1 MKIVFIGCVRFSKD
15 SLLKL
20 IHMNAE
26 IIGVITK
33 ENSNFNA
40 DFYDLSTIARDYKI
54 PYKHVKDINHI
65 NNTSWIQALSPDIIF
80 CFGWSSLL
88 KNEILQMTPM
98 GVVGYHPAD
107 LPNNRGRHPL
117 IWAKVLGLEE
127 SASTFFFMNHLADCG
142 DILSQKRFPIVFE
155 ESAVDLYKKMTD
167 TAIEQL
173 EEFVP
178 QLESGSYQ
186 RLRQDESVG
195 NVWRKRGKQDGY
207 IDFRMTTRDICN
219 LVRALS
225 YPYIGAHCLVDG
237 IEKKIWRVDT
247 GNFQGKN
254 IEPGK
259 VLNVQGNTIEV
270 KTADSSILIIE
281 HDIVDLPA
289 LNSYLI

>member
-1 MKIVFIGCVRFSKD
+1 
-15 SLLKL
+15 
-20 IHMNAE
+20 
-26 IIGVITK
+26 
-33 ENSNFNA
+33 
-40 DFYDLSTIARDYKI
+40 
-54 PYKHVKDINHI
+54 
-65 NNTSWIQALSPDIIF
+65 
-80 CFGWSSLL
+80 
-88 KNEILQMTPM
+88 
-98 GVVGYHPAD
+98 
-107 LPNNRGRHPL
+107 
-117 IWAKVLGLEE
+117 
-127 SASTFFFMNHLADCG
+127 
-142 DILSQKRFPIVFE
+142 
-155 ESAVDLYKKMTD
+155 MTD

-186 RLRQDESVG
+186 RLRQDESIG
-195 NVWRKRGKQDGY
+195 NVWRKRGKQDGF
-207 IDFRMTTRDICN
+207 IDFRMTTWDICN

-225 YPYIGAHCLVDG
+225 HPYIGAHCLVDG
-237 IEKKIWRVDT
+237 IERKIWRVDT